1 MDSGT
6 APGGLSAAG
15 SPPARRRLIWAAAV
29 LSAGAALGTSI
40 GIAVAVWQIDF
51 GVYIAG
57 ARHLATLYTYIGPH
71 DSLKFTYPPF
81 AALAFVPLAHLPGT
95 LARVIW
101 AVVSAASLAGLI
113 ASSLRSARPSIRS
126 ATCWRTALLL
136 AGPACVLNPVL
147 VNLSLGQVNLL
158 LALLVAADL
167 LATGRSGRAWLP
179 QGVLTGIA
187 AAVKLTP
194 LVVVPYLLLT
204 GRKSSAARALATF
217 VVCEAVAAL
226 AAPASSLTYWSK
238 DVFNSSRAGGLLYIS
253 NQNLDS
259 VVERFHHGLVP
270 AALVLPAAA
279 VVGLAGI
286 ALAAVAYRR
295 SSPLLGLLVC
305 EATGLV
311 VSPITW
317 VHHLV
322 WVAPA
327 IVWLAFADDRPAHGP
342 ALAIGTAV
350 LFWAAPIW
358 WVPNRDLRELKLD
371 TWQLLAGNSFFFAL
385 VAFLLGVS
393 FLLVRRRR
401 LARTPSLP

>member
-1 MDSGT
+1 MDRRT
-6 APGGLSAAG
+6 APGRLSAAG
-15 SPPARRRLIWAAAV
+15 SSPTRGFLPWIAAV

-40 GIAVAVWQIDF
+40 GIAVATRQIDL

-57 ARHLATLYTYIGPH
+57 ARHLDTLYSYLGPH
-71 DSLKFTYPPF
+71 ATLKFTYPPF
-81 AALAFVPLAHLPGT
+81 AALAFVPLAHLPDMLG
-95 LARVIW
+95 RVIW
-101 AVVSAASLAGLI
+101 AVISAASLTGLI
-113 ASSLRSARPSIRS
+113 AASLRSARPSLPR
-126 ATCWRTALLL
+126 ATLWRTALLL

-147 VNLSLGQVNLL
+147 VNVSLGQVNLL

-167 LATGRSGRAWLP
+167 LADGRAGRAWLP
-179 QGVLTGIA
+179 QGILTGIA

-194 LVVVPYLLLT
+194 LVVLPYLLLT
-204 GRKSSAARALATF
+204 GRKRSAARAVAIF
-217 VVCEAVAAL
+217 VACEAMAAL
-226 AAPASSLTYWSK
+226 AAPGSSLTYWLRDIFK
-238 DVFNSSRAGGLLYIS
+238 TSRAGGLLYIS

-259 VVERFHHGLVP
+259 VVQRFHHGLVP
-270 AALVLPAAA
+270 AALVWPAAA
-279 VVGLAGI
+279 AVGLAGI

-305 EATGLV
+305 EATALV

-327 IVWLAFADDRPAHGP
+327 IVWLAFADDRPAHGG
-342 ALAIGTAV
+342 ALAFGTAV

-358 WVPNRDLRELKLD
+358 WVPNQDLRELRLD
-371 TWQLLAGNSFFFAL
+371 SWQLLAGNSFFFAV

-393 FLLVRRRR
+393 FLLVQRRR